1 MWVPQILNTLGYIHN
16 GMKEI
21 RVKGSSSNAIVSD
34 EDYEYLNQWS
44 WTLRV
49 GNSGKGKHYAARSIN
64 LDGST
69 VNFYLHREVASR
81 MESRELSS
89 LEVVDHING
98 NPFDNRRVNLRV
110 VSYAD
115 NAHNKVSSR
124 PMGHT
129 SKYHGVTKFQDKW
142 KAQITFKGE
151 DIYLGLFDSESEAA
165 EVFDLAALKYYK
177 NNACL
182 NFPDQIDKY
191 IGQLASGVN
200 PKKSKTVTPTS
211 KFEGVSW
218 NGSTKSWVANITYQ
232 KERRYL
238 GIFPTEE
245 EAARARD
252 LGAIKLI
259 GRHATLNF
267 PKLRQEYITQLEN
280 GFDPIPT
287 KHVRT
292 SKFKGVT
299 FRKDIG
305 GGRWQAY
312 VTENGKRKYLPGTFE
327 TEHIAKSAR
336 DAYLKSR

>member
-1 MWVPQILNTLGYIHN
+1 MDAHVVH
-16 GMKEI
+16 MKEI
-21 RVKGSSSNAIVSD
+21 RVNGSPSNTIVSD
-34 EDYEYLNQWS
+34 EDFEFLNQFRWS
-44 WTLRV
+44 LRPSA
-49 GNSGKGKHYAARSIN
+49 SGKGKPYVARSVN
-64 LDGST
+64 NGGAT
-69 VNFYLHREVASR
+69 ENFYIHRVIASR
-81 MESRELSS
+81 MESRKLSS

-98 NPFDNRRVNLRV
+98 NPFDNRRINLRV

-115 NAHNKVSSR
+115 NAHNKASSR
-124 PMGHT
+124 PDT
-129 SKYHGVTKFQDKW
+129 SSSKYHGVSKFQDRW
-142 KAQITFKGE
+142 KAQIAFKGE

-165 EVFDLAALKYYK
+165 EAFDLAALKYYR
-177 NNACL
+177 NNAYL
-182 NFPDQIDKY
+182 NFTDQIDEY
-191 IGQLASGVN
+191 INKLAAGVN
-200 PKKSKTVTPTS
+200 PKKAITKDPTS
-211 KFEGVSW
+211 KFDGVSW
-218 NGSTKSWVANITYQ
+218 NKSSKSWMANITFQ
-232 KERRYL
+232 KQRTYL

-245 EAARARD
+245 EAAKARD

-336 DAYLKSR
+336 DEYLKSR

>member
-1 MWVPQILNTLGYIHN
+1 MR
-16 GMKEI
+16 EI
-21 RVKGSSSNAIVSD
+21 SMQCAAGTTTVSD
-34 EDYEYLNQWS
+34 EDYDYLVGFRWY
-44 WTLRV
+44 LRY
-49 GNSGKGKHYAARSIN
+49 GRSGKGNPYVTRVENHNHR
-64 LDGST
+64 T
-69 VNFYLHREVASR
+69 VNFYLHREV
-81 MESRELSS
+81 MERAIGRKLSTA
-89 LEVVDHING
+89 EQVDHINR
-98 NPFDNRRVNLRV
+98 NSLDNRRENLRV
-110 VSYAD
+110 VSASE
-115 NAHNKVSSR
+115 NTHNR
-124 PMGHT
+124 
-129 SKYHGVTKFQDKW
+129 SKFGFCDRASKFHGVGWFAGGKW

-200 PKKSKTVTPTS
+200 PKKSKTVIPTS

-218 NGSTKSWVANITYQ
+218 SGSTKSWMANITFR
-232 KERRYL
+232 KERQYL

-336 DAYLKSR
+336 DEYLKSR